1 MTKRMQDQ
9 RRQSCLRDLGLL
21 GFRGLGYED
30 CLARLGLAA
39 EQMRREEWPA
49 NSAMGQALEEVVA
62 HALVLASGHRREAWA
77 LLVNERTRSRK
88 RDADEAFQEQPME
101 QVCPGHLVTEPLII
115 IIINIISDK
124 YVCMYIHMY
133 ICMYVCTYIHTL

>member
-21 GFRGLGYED
+21 GFRGLVYED

-62 HALVLASGHRREAWA
+62 HALVLASARRRETWA
-77 LLVNERTRSRK
+77 LSIVNERTRSRK
-88 RDADEAFQEQPME
+88 RDADEAFQVQPME
-101 QVCPGHLVTEPLII
+101 QVCPGQLVEEPGIVI
-115 IIINIISDK
+115 
-124 YVCMYIHMY
+124 
-133 ICMYVCTYIHTL
+133 